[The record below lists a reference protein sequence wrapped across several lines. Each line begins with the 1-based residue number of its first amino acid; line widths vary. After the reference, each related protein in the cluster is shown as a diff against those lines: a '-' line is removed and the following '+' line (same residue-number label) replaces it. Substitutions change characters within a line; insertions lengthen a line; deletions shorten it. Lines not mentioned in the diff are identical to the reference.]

1 MQSQLLVHQLIIEN
15 VCDKFETFEELLKS
29 VAIRARHLIPKVTD
43 KTYIDEVV
51 GIAFILFALLIAV
64 SLASYSPADPSFSTV
79 TSNIEVQNAVG
90 KIGAGFAE
98 FFVQIFGVSSYLL
111 PVFFLIIGVT
121 QIRVKPAA
129 RNNASLI
136 TGFALMAISL
146 ATLRQIVWKSPVETT
161 LLIAEPYNNGGMIG
175 EIVAGFF
182 LHYFALTGAYIIF
195 SSLLLIGAMLAFP
208 FSPTRSLKQG
218 LGILRALKTGGL
230 RAWRGHKEK
239 KDAFEGEGALSPAQ
253 QVVAELEEAPRVN
266 RQPEIASAPPQIA
279 TKPKQEIFD
288 FDQEDIGDYRLPPL
302 TLLSDP
308 PLMTG
313 GMSQKELIAQSHI
326 LQKKLRDFGVE
337 GRVTQVHPG
346 PVITMF
352 EFAPAAG
359 VKLNKITSLSDDLAL
374 GMRALSVRIVAPL
387 PGKPTVGIEIPNPK
401 REAVFL
407 KEVLSSPAHN
417 RISSILKLA
426 LGKDIFGNPFSTD
439 LSKMPHLL
447 IAGATGSGKSVGLN
461 SMVLSILFSST
472 PAEVKM
478 LMIDPKMLEFTLYD
492 GIPHLI
498 TPVIVRPKAAS
509 AALKKMVAE
518 MQRRY
523 ELLSEKSVR
532 NIESYNKLAAQSEDM
547 DLLPYI
553 VVFIDELADLMMVA
567 SKDVEDSIARLA
579 QMARAAGI
587 HLVLATQRPSVD
599 VLTGLIKANFPAR
612 IAFNVSSKTDS
623 RTILDANGAEKLLG
637 KGDML
642 YLSAGTGKL
651 TRVHGAYI
659 AEDEVKKVVTFIKE
673 QSQPYYES
681 AFSEGE
687 SSEKEYSDET
697 SDDRDDRY
705 EDARELVIS
714 TRQASASFLQRRMRV
729 GYPRAARMI
738 EMMEEDGLI
747 GPAVGSK
754 PREVFVRKEE
764 GDHV

>member
-1 MQSQLLVHQLIIEN
+1 M
-15 VCDKFETFEELLKS
+15 
-29 VAIRARHLIPKVTD
+29 AIRAISKGSEKHYV
-43 KTYIDEVV
+43 DEII
-51 GIAFILFALLIAV
+51 GTALILFALLIAV

-79 TSNIEVQNAVG
+79 TSSSEVQNAVG
-90 KIGAGFAE
+90 KIGAGFAD
-98 FFVQIFGVSSYLL
+98 FFVQIFGISSYML
-111 PVFFLIIGVT
+111 PVFLIIIGVK

-129 RNNASLI
+129 RNTAALI
-136 TGFALMAISL
+136 TGFLFMAISL
-146 ATLRQIVWKSPVETT
+146 AALRSLGWEKPAENT
-161 LLIAEPYNNGGMIG
+161 LLIAAAYNSGGMIG
-175 EIVAGFF
+175 EIIADFF

-195 SSLLLIGAMLAFP
+195 SSLFLIGTMLAFP
-208 FSPTRSLKQG
+208 FSPARSLK
-218 LGILRALKTGGL
+218 KTL
-230 RAWRGHKEK
+230 QNLTVAKTWAMQAWRQKRDK
-239 KDAFEGEGALSPAQ
+239 KHFATVSSGATPMQ
-253 QVVAELEEAPRVN
+253 QVVDELEEAPRASA
-266 RQPEIASAPPQIA
+266 QPEIAPPPPRIA
-279 TKPKQEIFD
+279 AKPEQEIFD
-288 FDQEDIGDYRLPPL
+288 FTREDMGDYKLPPL
-302 TLLSDP
+302 SLLTDP

-313 GMSQKELIAQSHI
+313 GMTQKELIAQSHI

-352 EFAPAAG
+352 EFEPAAG
-359 VKLNKITSLSDDLAL
+359 VKLNKITNLSDDLAL

-387 PGKPTVGIEIPNPK
+387 PGKATVGIEIPNHK

-407 KEVLSSPAHN
+407 KEILSSPAHN
-417 RISSILKLA
+417 RIGSNLKLA
-426 LGKDIFGNPFSTD
+426 LGKDIFGNPLSTD

-498 TPVIVRPKAAS
+498 TPVIVRPKAAA

-523 ELLSEKSVR
+523 ELLSEKGVR
-532 NIESYNKLAAQSEDM
+532 NIESFNKLAAQSEDM
-547 DLLPYI
+547 DLLPFI
-553 VVFIDELADLMMVA
+553 IVFIDELADLMMVA
-567 SKDVEDSIARLA
+567 SRDVEDSIARLA

-659 AEDEVKKVVTFIKE
+659 AEDEVKKVVSFIKD
-673 QSQPYYES
+673 QSQPHYES
-681 AFSEGE
+681 TFDEGE
-687 SSEKEYSDET
+687 SSEKNYNDSGDEE
-697 SDDRDDRY
+697 RDDRY

-714 TRQASASFLQRRMRV
+714 TRQASASFLQRRLRV

-747 GPAVGSK
+747 GPAIGSK
-754 PREVFVRKEE
+754 PREVLVRKEE
-764 GDHV
+764 GDHVQ

>member
-1 MQSQLLVHQLIIEN
+1 
-15 VCDKFETFEELLKS
+15 
-29 VAIRARHLIPKVTD
+29 VATRARHLIS
-43 KTYIDEVV
+43 KTTEKSYIDEVL

-79 TSNIEVQNAVG
+79 TSSAEVQNAVG
-90 KIGAGFAE
+90 KIGAGFAD
-98 FFVQIFGVSSYLL
+98 FFVQIFGISAYLL
-111 PVFFLIIGVT
+111 PVFLIVLGVT

-129 RNNASLI
+129 RNSLSLM

-146 ATLRQIVWKSPVETT
+146 ATLRSIAWESPAETT
-161 LLIAEPYNNGGMIG
+161 LLIALPYNNGGMIG
-175 EIVAGFF
+175 EIIANFF
-182 LHYFALTGAYIIF
+182 LDYFALTGAYIIF
-195 SSLLLIGAMLAFP
+195 SSLLLIGTMLAFP

-218 LGILRALKTGGL
+218 IGLLSAIKTGGI
-230 RAWRGHKEK
+230 RAWRGHREK
-239 KDAFEGEGALSPAQ
+239 KDAVERTTVLSPMQ
-253 QVVAELEEAPRVN
+253 QVVEELEEAPRVN
-266 RQPEIASAPPQIA
+266 TQPEIASPPPQIA
-279 TKPKQEIFD
+279 SKPKQEIFD

-313 GMSQKELIAQSHI
+313 GMTQKELIAQSHI

-352 EFAPAAG
+352 EFEPAPG
-359 VKLNKITSLSDDLAL
+359 VKLNKITSLSDDIAL

-387 PGKPTVGIEIPNPK
+387 PGKPSVGIEIPNPK

-498 TPVIVRPKAAS
+498 TPVIVRPKAAA

-532 NIESYNKLAAQSEDM
+532 NIESYNKLAAQSDDM

-659 AEDEVKKVVTFIKE
+659 AEDEVKKVVTFIKQ

-687 SSEKEYSDET
+687 SSERASSDEA
-697 SDDRDDRY
+697 SEDRDDRY

-754 PREVFVRKEE
+754 PREVLVRNEE
-764 GDHV
+764 GNQV

>member
-1 MQSQLLVHQLIIEN
+1 MA
-15 VCDKFETFEELLKS
+15 T
-29 VAIRARHLIPKVTD
+29 RARHLIS
-43 KTYIDEVV
+43 KTTEKSYIDEVL

-79 TSNIEVQNAVG
+79 TSSAEVQNAVG
-90 KIGAGFAE
+90 KIGAGFAD
-98 FFVQIFGVSSYLL
+98 FFVQIFGISAYLL
-111 PVFFLIIGVT
+111 PVFLIVLGVT

-129 RNNASLI
+129 RNSLSLM

-146 ATLRQIVWKSPVETT
+146 ATLRSIAWESPAETT
-161 LLIAEPYNNGGMIG
+161 LLIALPYNNGGMIG
-175 EIVAGFF
+175 EIIANFF
-182 LHYFALTGAYIIF
+182 LDYFALTGAYIIF
-195 SSLLLIGAMLAFP
+195 SSLLLIGTMLAFP

-218 LGILRALKTGGL
+218 IGLLSAIKTGGI
-230 RAWRGHKEK
+230 RAWRGHREK
-239 KDAFEGEGALSPAQ
+239 KDAVERTTVLSPMQ
-253 QVVAELEEAPRVN
+253 QVVEELEEAPRVN
-266 RQPEIASAPPQIA
+266 TQPEIASPPPQIA
-279 TKPKQEIFD
+279 SKPKQEIFD

-313 GMSQKELIAQSHI
+313 GMTQKELIAQSHI

-352 EFAPAAG
+352 EFEPAPG
-359 VKLNKITSLSDDLAL
+359 VKLNKITSLSDDIAL

-387 PGKPTVGIEIPNPK
+387 PGKPSVGIEIPNPK

-498 TPVIVRPKAAS
+498 TPVIVRPKAAA

-532 NIESYNKLAAQSEDM
+532 NIESYNKLAAQSDDM

-659 AEDEVKKVVTFIKE
+659 AEDEVKKVVTFIKQ

-687 SSEKEYSDET
+687 SSERASSDEA
-697 SDDRDDRY
+697 SEDRDDRY

-754 PREVFVRKEE
+754 PREVLVRNEE
-764 GDHV
+764 GNQV

>member
-1 MQSQLLVHQLIIEN
+1 M
-15 VCDKFETFEELLKS
+15 EL
-29 VAIRARHLIPKVTD
+29 RANKLPSKITEKHYV
-43 KTYIDEVV
+43 DEVCGV
-51 GIAFILFALLIAV
+51 AFILFALLISV
-64 SLASYSPADPSFSTV
+64 SLASYYPADPSFTTV
-79 TSNIEVQNAVG
+79 TSSTEIRNAVG
-90 KIGAGFAE
+90 KIGAGFAD
-98 FFVQIFGVSSYLL
+98 FFVQIFGISSYLL
-111 PVFFLIIGVT
+111 PILLLIIGVT

-129 RNNASLI
+129 RNTTALI
-136 TGFALMAISL
+136 TGFTLMAISL
-146 ATLRQIVWKSPVETT
+146 STLRSISWENPGQNN
-161 LLIAEPYNNGGMIG
+161 LLVAAPYNNGGLIG
-175 EIVAGFF
+175 EITASLF

-195 SSLLLIGAMLAFP
+195 SSLLLIGTMLALP
-208 FSPTRSLKQG
+208 FSPTKSLKQTVSV
-218 LGILRALKTGGL
+218 LLSVKTWMFQL
-230 RAWRGHKEK
+230 WYGHKEK
-239 KDAFEGEGALSPAQ
+239 KGFVVGSIALSPVQ
-253 QVVAELEEAPRVN
+253 QVVEELKDPPPVN
-266 RQPEIASAPPQIA
+266 TQPEITSPPPRITA
-279 TKPKQEIFD
+279 KPEQEIFD

-302 TLLSDP
+302 SLLSDP

-313 GMSQKELIAQSHI
+313 GMTQKELITQSHI
-326 LQKKLRDFGVE
+326 LQKKLQDFGVE

-352 EFAPAAG
+352 EFEPAPG
-359 VKLNKITSLSDDLAL
+359 VKLTKITSLSDDLAL

-387 PGKPTVGIEIPNPK
+387 PGKPTVGIEIPNHK

-407 KEVLSSPAHN
+407 KEVLSSPTHN
-417 RISSILKLA
+417 RMTSNLKLA
-426 LGKDIFGNPFSTD
+426 LGKDIFGNPFSAD

-461 SMVLSILFSST
+461 AMVLSILFSST
-472 PAEVKM
+472 PAEVKL

-498 TPVIVRPKAAS
+498 TPVIVRPKAAA

-523 ELLSEKSVR
+523 ELLSEKGVR
-532 NIESYNKLAAQSEDM
+532 NIESFNKLAAQSEDM
-547 DLLPYI
+547 DFLPYI
-553 VVFIDELADLMMVA
+553 IVFIDELADLMMVA
-567 SKDVEDSIARLA
+567 SRDVEDSVARLA

-651 TRVHGAYI
+651 TRIHGAYI
-659 AEDEVKKVVTFIKE
+659 AEDEVKKVVAFIKT

-687 SSEKEYSDET
+687 SSEKNVSNEDAEE
-697 SDDRDDRY
+697 RDDRY

-747 GPAVGSK
+747 GPAIGSK
-754 PREVFVRKEE
+754 PREVFVRNEE
-764 GDHV
+764 GDPV

>member
-1 MQSQLLVHQLIIEN
+1 M
-15 VCDKFETFEELLKS
+15 EL
-29 VAIRARHLIPKVTD
+29 RANKLPSKMTEKHYV
-43 KTYIDEVV
+43 DEVIGV
-51 GIAFILFALLIAV
+51 AFILFALLITV
-64 SLASYSPADPSFSTV
+64 SLASYYPADPSFTTV
-79 TSNIEVQNAVG
+79 TSSIGVQNAVG
-90 KIGAGFAE
+90 KIGAGFAD
-98 FFVQIFGVSSYLL
+98 FFVQIFGISSYLL
-111 PVFFLIIGVT
+111 PIFLLIIGIT

-129 RNNASLI
+129 RNTTALI
-136 TGFALMAISL
+136 AGFTLMAISL
-146 ATLRQIVWKSPVETT
+146 STLRSISWENPGQNT
-161 LLIAEPYNNGGMIG
+161 LLLAAPYNNGGLIG
-175 EIVAGFF
+175 EITASLF

-195 SSLLLIGAMLAFP
+195 SSLLLIGSMLALP
-208 FSPTRSLKQG
+208 FSPTRSLKKTIS
-218 LGILRALKTGGL
+218 ILRAVKTWMFHL
-230 RAWRGHKEK
+230 WRGHREK
-239 KDAFEGEGALSPAQ
+239 KGFVVGNITLSPVQ
-253 QVVAELEEAPRVN
+253 QVVEELKDLPPVN
-266 RQPEIASAPPQIA
+266 TQPEIASPPPRIA
-279 TKPKQEIFD
+279 TKPEQEIFD
-288 FDQEDIGDYRLPPL
+288 FDQDDIGDYRLPPL
-302 TLLSDP
+302 SLLSDP

-313 GMSQKELIAQSHI
+313 GMTQKELITQSTI

-337 GRVTQVHPG
+337 GHVTQVHPG

-352 EFAPAAG
+352 EFEPAPG
-359 VKLNKITSLSDDLAL
+359 VKLTKITSLSDDLAL

-387 PGKPTVGIEIPNPK
+387 PGKPTVGIEIPNHK

-417 RISSILKLA
+417 RIPSNLKLA
-426 LGKDIFGNPFSTD
+426 LGKDIFGNPFSAD

-461 SMVLSILFSST
+461 AMVLSILFSST
-472 PAEVKM
+472 PAEVKL

-498 TPVIVRPKAAS
+498 TPVIVRPKAA
-509 AALKKMVAE
+509 ATALKKMVAE

-523 ELLSEKSVR
+523 ELLSEKGVR
-532 NIESYNKLAAQSEDM
+532 NIESFNKLAAQSEDM

-567 SKDVEDSIARLA
+567 SRDVEDSVARLA

-659 AEDEVKKVVTFIKE
+659 AEDEVKKVVSFIKA

-687 SSEKEYSDET
+687 SSERNISDE
-697 SDDRDDRY
+697 DAEGRDDRY

-747 GPAVGSK
+747 GPAIGSK
-754 PREVFVRKEE
+754 PREVLVRNEE
-764 GDHV
+764 GDPV